1 MYHFTDVEA
10 ACCIIESRQLR
21 FGKMYRMNDL
31 IESNRIVFGRIVK
44 DELSERELY
53 AEEEMNRYQQVS
65 FTQDH
70 EREGVDYLGFD
81 LHTMWGL
88 YADKGYGVCLVF
100 DKNRLRLQEKDC
112 CNDVEYR
119 NFIPE
124 DYEFKNK
131 TKAGIRSEI
140 RRAENEDD
148 DEYLDVSDALSFVII
163 CKDETV
169 EKGESMWD
177 GTTCYI
183 LQHLKRKVPVLT
195 YEYDLD
201 WYTLYSDR
209 TGDPIWAEQ
218 IGYY

>member
-1 MYHFTDVEA
+1 
-10 ACCIIESRQLR
+10 
-21 FGKMYRMNDL
+21 
-31 IESNRIVFGRIVK
+31 
-44 DELSERELY
+44 
-53 AEEEMNRYQQVS
+53 MNRYQQVS
-65 FTQDH
+65 FTQDQ
-70 EREGVDYLGFD
+70 ERKGDDYLGFD

-112 CNDVEYR
+112 CNDVKYR

-124 DYEFKNK
+124 DYEFHNK
-131 TKAGIRSEI
+131 TKAGIKSEIWNRREELFFYKRKEWEYEQEFRVI
-140 RRAENEDD
+140 RRAKNKDD

-177 GTTCYI
+177 GITCYI
-183 LQHLKRKVPVLT
+183 LQHLKRRVPVLT
-195 YEYDLD
+195 YEYDLN
-201 WYTLYSDR
+201 WYTLYSDS

-218 IGYY
+218 LGYY